1 MKLFGGSGSQ
11 KHISESRRRN
21 KYKPDKAPAGEKR
34 PPVYV
39 KFFHAP
45 IWRKLRT
52 PLIVLGCIVLFLL
65 AVLLIYSI
73 WEKPP
78 GTLDT
83 GPNMPLSTKPAVTD
97 ALDSLQDNQ
106 NYNPPIIE
114 ETQLPE
120 ETTVPTMEP
129 TVTGRKE
136 DCYTFVILACDQLKA
151 NTDTIL
157 VGRMDVADGTLDLV
171 SIPRDTLVNVSWGV
185 KKINSILSSERND
198 PERFLMHLGNLIG
211 YTVDCYAVVDI
222 RSVEKL
228 VDCIGGVYYNVPRDM
243 EYDDPAQ
250 DLHIHIPKGYR
261 LLLGKEAVDVLRFRM
276 GNDGS
281 GYVNGD
287 LGRIQTQQDFLATMA
302 AQFLNIWNIP
312 NLTNAI
318 EIVETY
324 VQTNMDASNMAF
336 LAREFL
342 KMDKENVRFHTLP
355 GTGVSIRGGSYYAV
369 NIEEWLGI
377 VNEYLNPY
385 LQIITADNLNILQC
399 SADGGAVS
407 TTGEVLPVTSFY
419 DFSQYVG

>member
-11 KHISESRRRN
+11 KHISESARR
-21 KYKPDKAPAGEKR
+21 KKTKPKKAPASEKQH
-34 PPVYV
+34 PFYM
-39 KFFHAP
+39 KLFHAP

-52 PLIVLGCIVLFLL
+52 PLIVLGCVLLFLL

-78 GTLDT
+78 GTENS
-83 GPNMPLSTKPAVTD
+83 GPNTPLTPKPAVTETAD
-97 ALDSLQDNQ
+97 DEQTKPKYTA
-106 NYNPPIIE
+106 PVIE
-114 ETQLPE
+114 ETLPPE
-120 ETTVPTMEP
+120 ETPAPTTEP
-129 TVTGRKE
+129 AATGRKE

-157 VGRMDVADGTLDLV
+157 VGRLDVAAVTLDLV

-287 LGRIQTQQDFLATMA
+287 LGRIQTQQDFLATVA
-302 AQFLNIWNIP
+302 AQFLSIRNIP
-312 NLTNAI
+312 NLTGAVDI
-318 EIVETY
+318 FETY
-324 VQTNMDASNMAF
+324 VQTNMDASNLAF
-336 LAREFL
+336 FAREFL
-342 KMDKENVRFHTLP
+342 KLDKENVRFHTLP

-385 LQIITADNLNILQC
+385 VQIITADNLNILQC